1 MYLCILQVCKGKKRI
16 NLIMKAKAL
25 RNLDSAQMLINK
37 KQYTNSVHCSYYAV
51 FQYMKYMLANT
62 ERNPI
67 TLEMQENNA
76 GESSHEFIINKIKE
90 RLNTSPKKERNFTE
104 GIRLLKKERV
114 EADYTTRVFTDI
126 ESIECKDRA
135 NGLITNLRTYFGD
148 L

>member
-1 MYLCILQVCKGKKRI
+1 MYLCTLQVCKGKKRI

-67 TLEMQENNA
+67 TLEMQENNV
-76 GESSHEFIINKIKE
+76 GESSHEFIISKIKE
-90 RLNTSPKKERNFTE
+90 RLNTSPQKERNFTE
-104 GIRLLKKERV
+104 GVRLLKKERV